1 MDIQKNPRNQSL
13 ERYYFSQILIQKGED
28 SKKNNAPLVGVEL
41 HRLICEIF
49 SGETKPFNPH
59 CFLYAIWNHAGHL
72 AGYHQQDAHEFL
84 MATLNSFGNDVC
96 IT

>member
-1 MDIQKNPRNQSL
+1 M